1 MRVFTFAATA
11 AICVF
16 GHSAVADGVKVGDLV
31 IDQAI
36 AFETAKSAKSGS
48 GYFSVANIGV
58 DDDRLIAV
66 KAAFPKVMLHTTE
79 MSEGVAHMSHVD
91 GIDIPAGDSI
101 TLEPGGYHVMFM
113 GLNGNPFEVGKSI
126 PATLVFERAGEVEVV
141 FMVEPR

>member
-16 GHSAVADGVKVGDLV
+16 GHAAVADGVKFGDLV
-31 IDQAI
+31 INQAI

-48 GYFSVANIGV
+48 GYFSVANTGV

-79 MSEGVAHMSHVD
+79 MSDGVARMSHVE
-91 GIDIPAGDSI
+91 GIDIPAGEAI

-113 GLNGNPFEVGKSI
+113 GLNGDPFDVGESI
-126 PATLVFERAGEVEVV
+126 PATLVFERAGEVDVV